1 MKMKPFNFLF
11 PAITL
16 ILLFQACTPQS
27 CFEETDA
34 FVKASFYKDDTGLI
48 TPPDSLTLYG
58 IGMESRRL
66 YNKGSK
72 IQPALFPLNAASGI
86 SSFIIRINGIADT
99 ITFTYSSYPHLI
111 SKECGYAFYHNI
123 DTPVVTNNEIK
134 SVTLTKSNITT
145 LNEENIRIN
154 Y

>member
-1 MKMKPFNFLF
+1 MMKPFNYLF
-11 PAITL
+11 SAISL
-16 ILLFQACTPQS
+16 ILLLQACTPQS

-34 FVKASFYKDDTGLI
+34 FVKASFYKDDTGIL
-48 TPPDSLTLYG
+48 TAPDSLTLYG
-58 IGMESRRL
+58 IGMDSIRL

-86 SSFIIRINGIADT
+86 STFIIRINGISDT
-99 ITFTYSSYPHLI
+99 LTFTYSSYPHLI
-111 SKECGYAFYHNI
+111 SKECGYAFYHYI
-123 DTPVVTNNEIK
+123 DTPVVTNNMIK
-134 SVTLTKSNITT
+134 SVTLTKSNITI

>member
-1 MKMKPFNFLF
+1 MKSLYYLF

-34 FVKASFYKDDTGLI
+34 YVKASFFKDDTGLL

-58 IGMESRRL
+58 IGMQSSRL

-72 IQPALFPLNAASGI
+72 IQPALFPLNAANGI
-86 SSFIIRINGIADT
+86 SIFIININGISDT
-99 ITFTYSSYPHLI
+99 LTFTYSSYPHLI
-111 SKECGYAFYHNI
+111 SKECGYAFYHKI
-123 DTPVVTNNEIK
+123 DTPVVTNNLIK
-134 SVTLTKSNITT
+134 SVTLMKSNITT
-145 LNEENIRIN
+145 INEENIRIN